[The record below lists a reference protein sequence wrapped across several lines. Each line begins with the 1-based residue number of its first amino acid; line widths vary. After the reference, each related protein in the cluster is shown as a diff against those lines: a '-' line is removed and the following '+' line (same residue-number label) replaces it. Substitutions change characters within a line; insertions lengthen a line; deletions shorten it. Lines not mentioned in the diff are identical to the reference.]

1 MNVRKCY
8 KSRGLSKERMRDI
21 LKQMKNQDLVVK
33 ASIFN
38 IWQTLKCQ
46 GENEQTVS
54 WSGSDN
60 GQM

>member
-33 ASIFN
+33 ANSFN
-38 IWQTLKCQ
+38 IWQILKCQ